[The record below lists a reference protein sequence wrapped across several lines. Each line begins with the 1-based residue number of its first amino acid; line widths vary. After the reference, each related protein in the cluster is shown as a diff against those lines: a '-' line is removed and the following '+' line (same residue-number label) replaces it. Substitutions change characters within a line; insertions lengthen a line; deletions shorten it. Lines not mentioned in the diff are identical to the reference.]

1 MKFKMKNKLII
12 AMLLLSSIGMKITF
26 AQSEIKTTLD
36 SLPTAVK
43 AELKNKYSDYSVNS
57 IAMTTDKTKSVTY
70 KIELQKKNN
79 LV

>member
-1 MKFKMKNKLII
+1 MKLKMKNKLII

-43 AELKNKYSDYSVNS
+43 AELKNKY
-57 IAMTTDKTKSVTY
+57 
-70 KIELQKKNN
+70 
-79 LV
+79 